1 MLPAAFAANPD
12 PLTGR
17 HEADETFRPLF
28 RKIVMT
34 APAPVVALWIAQA
47 PDSASYPAAMLQAAA
62 RLRAD
67 GYAVEFALREQR
79 VEKQLEAA
87 RKAGA
92 LATIVVDT
100 TVAVPSYRARATGA
114 QEAIVQTLD
123 ALSTWASSTLN
134 RTDTSH
140 E

>member
-1 MLPAAFAANPD
+1 
-12 PLTGR
+12 
-17 HEADETFRPLF
+17 
-28 RKIVMT
+28 
-34 APAPVVALWIAQA
+34 
-47 PDSASYPAAMLQAAA
+47 MLQAAA

-67 GYAVEFALREQR
+67 GHSVEFALREQR

-87 RKAGA
+87 RKAGS

-100 TVAVPSYRARATGA
+100 TGEAVHYRARVAGA

-134 RTDTSH
+134 RTDIAH